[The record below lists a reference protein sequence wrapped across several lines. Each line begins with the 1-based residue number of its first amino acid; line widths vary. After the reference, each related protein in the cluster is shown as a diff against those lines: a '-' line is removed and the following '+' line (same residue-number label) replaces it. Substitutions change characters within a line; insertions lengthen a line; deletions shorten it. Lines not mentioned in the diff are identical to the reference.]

1 MRARSDTEVTSIRE
15 AYALL
20 GLHGPVDGA
29 ALTGA
34 FRQAV
39 KAARP
44 DLPGGDADRFR
55 RIIAAWRLIQQ
66 TGPGHLVLAA
76 PASRPAARPVIRL
89 TPVQA
94 VNGGSVAVAV
104 GSRALRVRV
113 PPGLRSG
120 EHLRLRRA
128 TADGGDI
135 YLAVLIRPMDG
146 LSAMGDDLFMTWP
159 VSPRVLEDGGRV
171 EIDTHAGTR
180 QAWVVADM
188 QAPVRLRLRDLG
200 LPARGSRAAGHL
212 FVTLMPCA
220 DAPSSAEDLLAR
232 FTRVWTA
239 DRLAA

>member
-1 MRARSDTEVTSIRE
+1 MRARSHTEVTSIRE

-20 GLHGPVDGA
+20 GLHGAVETA
-29 ALTGA
+29 ALTHA

-44 DLPGGDADRFR
+44 DLPGGNADRFR

-66 TGPGHLVLAA
+66 SGPGHLALAA
-76 PASRPAARPVIRL
+76 PASRPAAQPVIGL
-89 TPVQA
+89 TPIQA
-94 VNGGSVAVAV
+94 VNGGSVAIAV

-128 TADGGDI
+128 ATDGGDL
-135 YLAVLIRPMDG
+135 YLAVLIRPTDG
-146 LSAMGDDLFMTWP
+146 LSAMGNDLFMSWP

-171 EIDTHAGTR
+171 EIETHAGSR
-180 QAWVVADM
+180 QGWVVADM
-188 QAPVRLRLRDLG
+188 QAPIRLRLRNLG
-200 LPARGSRAAGHL
+200 LPARGSHPVGHL
-212 FVTLMPCA
+212 FVTLMPCD

-232 FTRVWTA
+232 FTRVWTP

>member
-1 MRARSDTEVTSIRE
+1 MRARSHTEVTSTRE

-20 GLHGPVDGA
+20 GLHGAVEA
-29 ALTGA
+29 TALTRA

-44 DLPGGDADRFR
+44 DQPGGDADRFR

-66 TGPGHLVLAA
+66 SGPCHLSLAA
-76 PASRPAARPVIRL
+76 PAKRPAARPVIGL
-89 TPVQA
+89 TPIQA
-94 VNGGSVAVAV
+94 VSGGSVAVAV
-104 GSRALRVRV
+104 GSRALLVRV

-120 EHLRLRRA
+120 EHIRLRGGA
-128 TADGGDI
+128 ADGGDV
-135 YLAVLIRPMDG
+135 YLAVLIRPTDG
-146 LSAMGDDLFMTWP
+146 LSVLGDDLFMSWP

-180 QAWVVADM
+180 QAWVVAEM
-188 QAPVRLRLRDLG
+188 QTPVRLRLRDLG
-200 LPARGSRAAGHL
+200 LPGRGARKPGHL
-212 FVTLMPCA
+212 FVTLTPCA

-232 FTRVWTA
+232 FTRVWTP

>member
-1 MRARSDTEVTSIRE
+1 MRARSQTEVTSTRE

-20 GLHGPVDGA
+20 GLHGAVEAD
-29 ALTGA
+29 ALTRA

-44 DLPGGDADRFR
+44 DQPGGDADRFR

-66 TGPGHLVLAA
+66 DGTWRPALAA
-76 PASRPAARPVIRL
+76 PATRPAARPVIGL
-89 TPVQA
+89 TPLQA
-94 VNGGSVAVAV
+94 LNGGRVRVSVAE
-104 GSRALRVRV
+104 RTLRVAV

-120 EHLRLRRA
+120 EHLRLRQA
-128 TADGGDI
+128 GKDGGDL
-135 YLAVLIRPMDG
+135 YLSVLIRPTDG
-146 LSAMGDDLFMTWP
+146 LSVLGDDLFMTWS

-180 QAWVVADM
+180 QAWVVSDK
-188 QAPVRLRLRDLG
+188 QAPVRLRLRNLG
-200 LPARGSRAAGHL
+200 LPGRGARKPGHL
-212 FVTLMPCA
+212 FVTLMPVA
-220 DAPSSAEDLLAR
+220 DCPSSAEDLLAR

>member
-1 MRARSDTEVTSIRE
+1 MRARSHTEVTSTRE

-20 GLHGPVDGA
+20 GLHGAVEAA
-29 ALTGA
+29 ALTRA

-44 DLPGGDADRFR
+44 DQPGGDAERFR
-55 RIIAAWRLIQQ
+55 RVIAAWRLIQQ
-66 TGPGHLVLAA
+66 DGAWRPALAA
-76 PASRPAARPVIRL
+76 PAARPAARPVVGI

-94 VNGGSVAVAV
+94 LNGGRVRAAVAD
-104 GSRALRVRV
+104 RTLRVTV

-128 TADGGDI
+128 ANDGSDL
-135 YLAVLIRPMDG
+135 YLSVLIRPTDG
-146 LSAMGDDLFMTWP
+146 LSVLGDDLFMTWP

-171 EIDTHAGTR
+171 VIDTHAGRR

-188 QAPVRLRLRDLG
+188 QAPVRLRLRNLG
-200 LPARGSRAAGHL
+200 LPARGGRAPGHL
-212 FVTLMPCA
+212 FVTLMPVA
-220 DAPSSAEDLLAR
+220 DCPSSAEDLLAR
-232 FTRVWTA
+232 FTRVWTP